1 MRKNG
6 IGKTTAACI
15 NLRKF
20 WNLISLPFNETKA
33 KTTIKV
39 RNNSIEYTWAEAVSN
54 HIVLDSFYDW
64 DTTGYVIRDSLVPG
78 QGYWMW
84 AYYDC
89 VMILTSS
96 KTEDARLSDLQIGW
110 NIIGLPVSTSLAK
123 STLIVNYSGNNYTWE
138 QATTGADPIILGFI
152 YGWNR
157 INQMYMLSDTF
168 VPGNSYWMYAYKD
181 CILKKGGS

>member
-39 RNNSIEYTWAEAVSN
+39 RNNSIEYTWAEA
-54 HIVLDSFYDW
+54 
-64 DTTGYVIRDSLVPG
+64 
-78 QGYWMW
+78 
-84 AYYDC
+84 
-89 VMILTSS
+89 
-96 KTEDARLSDLQIGW
+96 
-110 NIIGLPVSTSLAK
+110 
-123 STLIVNYSGNNYTWE
+123 
-138 QATTGADPIILGFI
+138 TTGADPIILGFI

-157 INQMYMLSDTF
+157 INQMYMLFDTF